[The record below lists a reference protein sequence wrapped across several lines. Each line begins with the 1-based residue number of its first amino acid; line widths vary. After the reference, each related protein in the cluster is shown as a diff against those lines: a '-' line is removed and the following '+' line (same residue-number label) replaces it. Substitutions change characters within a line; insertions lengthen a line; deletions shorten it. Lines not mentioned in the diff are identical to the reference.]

1 MVLDFTFLDFPG
13 CFYFIYLFFLEFP
26 GGSDGKAFAYN
37 EGDLGSFPEWGR
49 PSGEGNGIPLQYS
62 CLENPMY
69 GGAWYVIVH
78 GVPKSQTR
86 LIDFTYFC
94 RAVFGLKQRE

>member
-1 MVLDFTFLDFPG
+1 MAQTV
-13 CFYFIYLFFLEFP
+13 
-26 GGSDGKAFAYN
+26 KASAYN
-37 EGDLGSFPEWGR
+37 AGDLGSILGWGR
-49 PSGEGNGIPLQYS
+49 SPGERNDNPLQYF